1 MSTEGR
7 GLPVVIMN
15 PLVAEQT
22 EMRRSLLPGLLQSV
36 AYNNAHGT
44 ANVHLYE
51 MGTLFC
57 GRENA
62 SLPKERRSL
71 AGVLSGAW
79 GDVTWNQKFA
89 PLRFFDGKGVVEE
102 LLAQLRVEKVRFR
115 PAEGDGYAFLQRA
128 AAPKCWRVVPC
139 SDGWARFTPKSAM
152 RTASIFRSWRLS

>member
-1 MSTEGR
+1 
-7 GLPVVIMN
+7 MN

-57 GRENA
+57 GGRRQPA
-62 SLPKERRSL
+62 QERRSL

-79 GDVTWNQKFA
+79 GDV
-89 PLRFFDGKGVVEE
+89 
-102 LLAQLRVEKVRFR
+102 
-115 PAEGDGYAFLQRA
+115 
-128 AAPKCWRVVPC
+128 
-139 SDGWARFTPKSAM
+139 
-152 RTASIFRSWRLS
+152 